1 MSDPSMPGGAPE
13 GWLGR
18 IPQPVRFA
26 TIWVAERPVIVFAI
40 ATLLLSLVFILL
52 PRLDLWFSRGFYDPE
67 TGFFPASRI
76 PFAIWLRE
84 AANTV
89 MWIIALALIATVI
102 LKIALPQ
109 RASAVQPRTVAFFL
123 TSLVLGPGL
132 LVNGFLKEISGRP
145 RPIDIADFGGESP
158 FVPAWQFT
166 DYCATNC
173 SFVAGEASAA
183 IWLVV
188 LVVVAP
194 PRWRRAVLVATLAF
208 ATLVSLNR
216 IAFGGHFLSDV
227 LISWGLTLFVI
238 AVVHYV
244 LFVVPPAFLTN
255 DAMEAGLTRLGLWLR
270 RSVERGA
277 KILGPAPIPADRNR
291 TRRDVVMWGEGE
303 EGEDDGQRPG
313 NNRDGHGGTP

>member
-1 MSDPSMPGGAPE
+1 MPGGAPE
-13 GWLGR
+13 GWFGR
-18 IPQPVRFA
+18 IPQPVRLA
-26 TIWVAERPVIVFAI
+26 TIWVAERPVILAAI
-40 ATLLLSLVFILL
+40 TALLLSLLFILL
-52 PRLDLWFSRGFYDPE
+52 PRFDLWFSGGFYDPE
-67 TGFFPASRI
+67 TSSFPASRI

-89 MWIIALALIATVI
+89 VWIIALALIGTVI
-102 LKIALPQ
+102 LKIALP
-109 RASAVQPRTVAFFL
+109 RRPSAVAPRTVAFFL
-123 TSLVLGPGL
+123 TSLILGPGI

-145 RPIDIADFGGESP
+145 RPEGILDFGGESP
-158 FVPAWQFT
+158 FVPAWRFT

-173 SFVAGEASAA
+173 SFVSGEASTA

-227 LISWGLTLFVI
+227 LISWALTLFVI
-238 AVVHYV
+238 AVVHFV
-244 LFVVPPAFLTN
+244 LFVAPPAFLTN
-255 DAMEAGLTRLGLWLR
+255 DAMEGALTRLGLWLR

-291 TRRDVVMWGEGE
+291 SRREVVMWGESE
-303 EGEDDGQRPG
+303 EGENDGQSRG
-313 NNRDGHGGTP
+313 NRDGHGGNP